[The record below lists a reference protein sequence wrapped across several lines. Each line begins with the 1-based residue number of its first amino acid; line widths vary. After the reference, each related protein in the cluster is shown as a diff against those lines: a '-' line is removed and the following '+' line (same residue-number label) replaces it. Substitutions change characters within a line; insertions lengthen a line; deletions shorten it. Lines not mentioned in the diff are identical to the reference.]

1 MLERKNLVM
10 FKEKEATLVGD
21 ELKVGDKAPNFV
33 ALRSDLSEFSFDSL
47 DGKVRIISVVPSL
60 DTGICAL
67 QTTRFNHEATAMDNV
82 EVLTLSMDLPYA
94 QKRFCESFQIDR
106 VTTLSDHRD
115 ADFGLKYGLL
125 MKEFRLLARAV
136 IVVDQEGIIR
146 YFHIE
151 DQIKQEPDYSLALD
165 VVRSLM

>member
-10 FKEKEATLVGD
+10 FKDKEATLVGN
-21 ELKVGDKAPNFV
+21 ELKVGDQAPNFV
-33 ALRSDLSEFSFDSL
+33 CLRSDLSEFSFDSL
-47 DGKVRIISVVPSL
+47 ANTIRIISVVPSL

-67 QTTRFNHEATAMDNV
+67 QTTRFNYEATSIMDV
-82 EVLTLSMDLPYA
+82 EILTVSMDLPFA
-94 QKRFCESFQIDR
+94 QKRFCESQHIDH
-106 VTTLSDHRD
+106 VTTLSDHKD

-151 DQIKQEPDYSLALD
+151 DQIKQEPNYTLALD
-165 VVRSLM
+165 VVRSLL

>member
-1 MLERKNLVM
+1 MLERKGLVM
-10 FKEKEATLVGD
+10 FKDKAATLVGD
-21 ELKVGDKAPNFV
+21 ELKIGDKAPNFI
-33 ALRSDLSEFSFDSL
+33 ALRRDLSEFSFDSL
-47 DGKVRIISVVPSL
+47 SGKVRIISVVPSL

-67 QTTRFNHEATAMDNV
+67 QTTRFNHETSSIDTV

-94 QKRFCESFQIDR
+94 QNRFCESQHIDH
-106 VTTLSDHRD
+106 VTTLSDHKD

-151 DQIKQEPDYSLALD
+151 DQIKQEPDYSLALN
-165 VVRSLM
+165 VVRSLL